1 LLGRS
6 IFGVLF
12 LIYGLVVEIIF
23 ERLLSLT
30 ARWRAR
36 MLLAAALLALLS
48 LIAIFLLGAFLASQ

>member
-6 IFGVLF
+6 LFGALF
-12 LIYGLVVEIIF
+12 LIYGLAVEMIF

-36 MLLAAALLALLS
+36 MLLAVALFAMVS
-48 LIAIFLLGAFLASQ
+48 LIGLFLLGAFLTSH